1 MRLQLGRQLLDRQIV
16 DSDGL
21 LVGKVDDVEF
31 GIDADGLPYVAFLLT
46 GQAALAQRIDGRI
59 GRLLVAVANRLT
71 DEPPVRPQ
79 RIPFT
84 QVARIDSAV
93 RLRTR
98 GDELPRPPVEAWL
111 RRHLIDRIP
120 GAHRASG

>member
-31 GIDADGLPYVAFLLT
+31 GVDADGIPYVAFLLT
-46 GQAALAQRIDGRI
+46 GQVALAQRIGGWI
-59 GRLLVAVANRLT
+59 GRLMVAVADRLT
-71 DEPPVRPQ
+71 DDPPMRPH

-98 GDELPRPPVEAWL
+98 ADELPWPPAEAWL